1 MEMENSGGEGP
12 LQEVAKVLQEL
23 QGQEKNV
30 LLSPDAVGKNIDV
43 NWEPIDEEK
52 SKLCNQI
59 VQLSIEANS
68 NQGAER
74 AIDCPMETGQK
85 NEKLSEGETTRGEV
99 KEEAADMKPIIV
111 DEKEKAA
118 AMKLISIDEKE
129 DNEGALLLY
138 EPLEADHALDIG
150 LLREDDP
157 AADVTGK
164 SLFKE
169 DRTKDVPCRFHN
181 GFSQTCWKG
190 STCPYSHDLY
200 TGGVFAQKHPDIA
213 MAASARREATPLAR
227 LPPKPILG
235 KETQILCR
243 ITHIESPSEFYI
255 EPLSGANCFCARVR
269 EEHQQDTE
277 EKRKEKAKSGNY
289 QLEVY
294 DYGFGCMELPQGIGT
309 EEQKH
314 PLPTKPLLDL
324 LQNFLHTGL
333 NYRKYQTDSYIPKVE
348 LVAVKINVKW
358 MRGLVLW
365 IMEDD
370 VTKHGALQLRV
381 QLLETGEKVCVSVK
395 DVCKLPD
402 KFITLPPSA
411 FRCCLFGIS
420 PLGLTWSK
428 RATRDFKELVENK
441 EVILT
446 VKQGIPDDLNVNV
459 FEKRPYMV
467 KLLVKTDGKDHI
479 DVADY
484 LINKFVG
491 LQWNPLLYRPFAKH
505 AVDSKEL
512 EVLHVPV
519 AKPLPDHA
527 VQDENE
533 RLGYYGLTK
542 FEFGKP
548 TSYK

>member
-243 ITHIESPSEFYI
+243 ITNIESPSEFYI
-255 EPLSGANCFCARVR
+255 EPLNGANCFCARVR

-277 EKRKEKAKSGNY
+277 EKRKEKAQSGNY

-309 EEQKH
+309 EEQQH
-314 PLPTKPLLDL
+314 ALPTKPLLDL

-333 NYRKYQTDSYIPKVE
+333 NYRKYQTDRYIPEVE
-348 LVAVKINVKW
+348 LVAVKINMKW

-365 IMEDD
+365 ITEDD
-370 VTKHGALQLRV
+370 KRGATLQLRV
-381 QLLETGEKVCVSVK
+381 QLLETGEKVFVK
-395 DVCKLPD
+395 VKNVCKLPD
-402 KFITLPPSA
+402 KFTTLPASV
-411 FRCCLFGIS
+411 S
-420 PLGLTWSK
+420 S
-428 RATRDFKELVENK
+428 
-441 EVILT
+441 
-446 VKQGIPDDLNVNV
+446 
-459 FEKRPYMV
+459 
-467 KLLVKTDGKDHI
+467 
-479 DVADY
+479 
-484 LINKFVG
+484 LI
-491 LQWNPLLYRPFAKH
+491 Y
-505 AVDSKEL
+505 
-512 EVLHVPV
+512 
-519 AKPLPDHA
+519 
-527 VQDENE
+527 
-533 RLGYYGLTK
+533 
-542 FEFGKP
+542 
-548 TSYK
+548 